1 MSPLQFLTL
10 RRFQNWGCALL
21 LATFWAPTHTLGPT
35 YLDSLY
41 SSRTT
46 HRETGGARWL
56 IAHFNKSMKGKSP
69 WFFLQTLIEAQ
80 VQCLF
85 YQWTFVV
92 VQSLSRV
99 QLLVT
104 PWTAARQASLSF
116 TTSWSFFANSCSLSQ
131 WYHPTI
137 SSSVS
142 LFSSCPQSF
151 PASGSFP
158 VRGHGWSLKCDEL
171 GGLIKV
177 SLFYRISVVHSW
189 QQCCLGNGSSLGKG
203 PICLISNVFP
213 SWQRSAWTESNK
225 IQIVWDELMKSK
237 LLSPALLSFHT
248 C

>member
-1 MSPLQFLTL
+1 MSLLQFLTL
-10 RRFQNWGCALL
+10 RRFQNWGSALL

-35 YLDSLY
+35 YLDTLY

-116 TTSWSFFANSCSLSQ
+116 TTSWSFLQTHVHWVNDTIQPSHPLSPSSPPALSLSQ
-131 WYHPTI
+131 HQD
-137 SSSVS
+137 
-142 LFSSCPQSF
+142 LFQWGDM
-151 PASGSFP
+151 A
-158 VRGHGWSLKCDEL
+158 
-171 GGLIKV
+171 GL
-177 SLFYRISVVHSW
+177 
-189 QQCCLGNGSSLGKG
+189 
-203 PICLISNVFP
+203 
-213 SWQRSAWTESNK
+213 
-225 IQIVWDELMKSK
+225 
-237 LLSPALLSFHT
+237 
-248 C
+248 

>member
-21 LATFWAPTHTLGPT
+21 LATFWAPTHTLGPA
-35 YLDSLY
+35 YLDTLY

-46 HRETGGARWL
+46 YRETGGARWL
-56 IAHFNKSMKGKSP
+56 IAHFDKSMKGKSP

-116 TTSWSFFANSCSLSQ
+116 TTSWSLRKLMFIESMIPSN
-131 WYHPTI
+131 H
-137 SSSVS
+137 
-142 LFSSCPQSF
+142 
-151 PASGSFP
+151 
-158 VRGHGWSLKCDEL
+158 
-171 GGLIKV
+171 LI
-177 SLFYRISVVHSW
+177 L
-189 QQCCLGNGSSLGKG
+189 CLPLLLLPS
-203 PICLISNVFP
+203 VFP
-213 SWQRSAWTESNK
+213 SIRIMAG
-225 IQIVWDELMKSK
+225 L
-237 LLSPALLSFHT
+237 
-248 C
+248 